1 MRAIFSHFSL
11 NFSPQHEL
19 EPSMMKDGRR
29 RVSFL
34 GAFSSPSHAMTPKG
48 KQVAVEG
55 LRLMAE
61 MRSFQK
67 IFGAENCLMLPAAS
81 WEDLIAASKNVSPA
95 LIHLSGHCFKEQWV
109 FEGQSREVSCVSG
122 DELGKLF
129 LKMKGLRAVI
139 LSGCQSSC
147 LGHAVKKRVG
157 DEVQII
163 CSTTKL
169 NNAFAS
175 AFCAD
180 FYKKLAEH
188 EIKDSKEDFI
198 IGKAFRET
206 ISKYNFGKGTNTLK
220 FGDPSPMMHRDG
232 DDGGRVLDFDH
243 LGNPHPTD
251 SSGNGVYSEHCLR
264 CNPQCG
270 GKFEII

>member
-1 MRAIFSHFSL
+1 MI
-11 NFSPQHEL
+11 
-19 EPSMMKDGRR
+19 KDGRR

-34 GAFSSPSHAMTPKG
+34 GAFSSPSHAMTLKG
-48 KQVAVEG
+48 KHIAVEG

-81 WEDLIAASKNVSPA
+81 WEDLIASSKNVSPA
-95 LIHLSGHCFKEQWV
+95 LVHLSGHCLKEQWV
-109 FEGQSREVSCVSG
+109 FEGQGREVSCVTG

-129 LKMKGLRAVI
+129 LKMKGLQAVI

-147 LGHAVKKRVG
+147 LAHAVKKRVG
-157 DEVQII
+157 DSVRVV

-169 NNAFAS
+169 NNTFAS

-180 FYKKLAEH
+180 FYKRLAVRG
-188 EIKDSKEDFI
+188 IKDSKEDMMMEKAFNETTSKYM
-198 IGKAFRET
+198 IGKE
-206 ISKYNFGKGTNTLK
+206 TNTVK
-220 FGDPSPMMHRDG
+220 FGDPAPMMHREG

-251 SSGNGVYSEHCLR
+251 SSGNPIYSQQCLR
-264 CNPQCG
+264 CNPQFG
-270 GKFEII
+270 GKFEMI